1 MQVELH
7 GRNPEARVF
16 VAACVVAIL
25 PG

>member
-7 GRNPEARVF
+7 GRNPEQRVF